1 MIMFDFSKTI
11 LFRCVEE
18 KDKSVAMGFGLML
31 MSLCAFVP
39 SPILFGI
46 IMGKFFQNLPKFL

>member
-46 IMGKFFQNLPKFL
+46 IMGKFFQNLP